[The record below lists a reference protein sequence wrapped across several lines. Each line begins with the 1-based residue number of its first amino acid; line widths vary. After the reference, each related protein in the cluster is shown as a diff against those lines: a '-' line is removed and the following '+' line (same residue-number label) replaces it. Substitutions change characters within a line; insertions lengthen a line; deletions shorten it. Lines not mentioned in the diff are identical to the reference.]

1 MGQALAAR
9 RQVIIHFAPGILGP
23 GGGEE
28 AVLRQH
34 RIGMLSCL
42 VQEAQRQAR
51 LALLIIQGGQ
61 GRQRAG
67 IVRIVP
73 QRPCQVLQR
82 TVQIKLHHAHHGS
95 GHQQAFL
102 FLDDAQR
109 PADSPLSQRPV
120 PTLPGRQRPV
130 DHLLFPA
137 DFMLP
142 FRRLKAGDH
151 PPRSIALRRPG
162 RHPQLVV
169 GTVQRRF
176 RLVQRLQASGHLQPY
191 AAVLRLAAHD
201 PRQQLR
207 RGLPVAGQP
216 QFLRQCQPCRRGILL
231 LCRPADK
238 GQRVQR
244 LTMAAHLRRA
254 LPHPAA
260 GEAEGIDHALFV
272 LIHQRSLGRD
282 APPLSRGR
290 RGPAAPSD
298 RRW

>member
-1 MGQALAAR
+1 
-9 RQVIIHFAPGILGP
+9 
-23 GGGEE
+23 
-28 AVLRQH
+28 
-34 RIGMLSCL
+34 MLSCL

-51 LALLIIQGGQ
+51 LALLIIPGGQ

-67 IVRIVP
+67 IVRIA
-73 QRPCQVLQR
+73 LQR
-82 TVQIKLHHAHHGS
+82 LCQILQRAVQVELHHAHHS
-95 GHQQAFL
+95 RCHQQAL
-102 FLDDAQR
+102 LLPGDMHR
-109 PADSPLSQRPV
+109 PADAPFSQGAV
-120 PTLPGRQRPV
+120 PALPGRQRPV

-142 FRRLKAGDH
+142 FRRLKAGDQ

-169 GTVQRRF
+169 GTVQRCF
-176 RLVQRLQASGHLQPY
+176 RLVQRLQASGHLQPH
-191 AAVLRLAAHD
+191 AAMLRLAAHD

-207 RGLPVAGQP
+207 RSLPVARQP
-216 QFLRQCQPCRRGILL
+216 QLLRQCQPCRRGILL

-260 GEAEGIDHALFV
+260 GETEGIDHALFV
-272 LIHQRSLGRD
+272 TTHSYSLVGN